1 MAVSMLAFRTAAEEL
16 LGAVTDEQ
24 RADRRACDEFFRGS
38 GLVLPGPGVRTLGKR
53 MRTFWRLLGFLR
65 PYRGGVLVSFALAA
79 GAMGAGVLIPYLV
92 GHTIDEIRGGS
103 VDLWPLAGAVA
114 AAGVL
119 RLGFSVSR
127 RLVAGRVSLG
137 VEYDLRNRMYEHLH
151 SLELG
156 FFDMQQTGQL
166 MSRATVDLQ
175 SVRFF
180 LGYGLIFILQS
191 ALTILIAAGVM
202 LAVAPGLALV
212 ALAPMPFV
220 IWISFRYGRRNRPA
234 SQEVQQRIAEL
245 TAEAE
250 ENIGGVRVVKA
261 FAQEERQL
269 RRFRHT
275 VKRVFDQSMVST
287 RLRAFYSP
295 FIGFLPQLGLA
306 GVLFVG
312 GRQAIRGE
320 ITIGEFVAFYG
331 YVLLLTSPM
340 RMLGIALGMAQRAV
354 ASGQRVF
361 ELLDREPR
369 LTAPPGAPPLP
380 AGDGRV
386 ELRDVCFEYEGT
398 EPVLRGID
406 LDVAAGRTVALV
418 GPTGSGKTTLVMLI
432 PRLYDVTRGN
442 VLVDGV
448 DVRSV
453 DPASLRREVAVVSDD
468 AFLFS
473 ASLRDNIAY
482 ARPEAGDDEVV
493 EAAERAG
500 LGGLIDDDLPD
511 GLDTLVGERGLTLS
525 GGQRQRVAIARALLA
540 EPRILILDDATSSVD
555 ATTESQIKSALAEVM
570 EGRTTFV
577 IAHRLSTIA
586 LADEVVVIE
595 DGRVAARGTHEELL
609 GDSDLYREIAEKGL
623 PEQVFLT
630 RAEVANL

>member
-1 MAVSMLAFRTAAEEL
+1 
-16 LGAVTDEQ
+16 
-24 RADRRACDEFFRGS
+24 
-38 GLVLPGPGVRTLGKR
+38 
-53 MRTFWRLLGFLR
+53 
-65 PYRGGVLVSFALAA
+65 
-79 GAMGAGVLIPYLV
+79 
-92 GHTIDEIRGGS
+92 
-103 VDLWPLAGAVA
+103 
-114 AAGVL
+114 
-119 RLGFSVSR
+119 
-127 RLVAGRVSLG
+127 
-137 VEYDLRNRMYEHLH
+137 MYEHLH

-156 FFDMQQTGQL
+156 FFDSQQTGQL

-191 ALTILIAAGVM
+191 AITIVIASGVM
-202 LAVAPGLALV
+202 IWVDPLLAAVS
-212 ALAPMPFV
+212 LAPMPFV
-220 IWISFRYGRRNRPA
+220 IWVAFRYGRRNRPA

-275 VKRVFDQSMVST
+275 VRRVFDQSMVST

-306 GVLFVG
+306 ALLFVG
-312 GRQAIRGE
+312 GRQAINGD
-320 ITIGEFVAFYG
+320 ISIGDFVAFYG
-331 YVLLLTSPM
+331 YVLMLTSPM

-369 LTAPPGAPPLP
+369 LVSAPGAPPLP
-380 AGDGRV
+380 PGAGRV
-386 ELRDVCFEYEGT
+386 EMRDVAFGYEDGGL
-398 EPVLRGID
+398 VLSDID
-406 LDVAAGRTVALV
+406 LTVEAGRTVALV
-418 GPTGSGKTTLVMLI
+418 GPTGSGKTTLAMLI
-432 PRLYDVTRGN
+432 PRLYDVTHGA

-453 DPASLRREVAVVSDD
+453 DAASLRREVAVVSDD

-482 ARPEAGDDEVV
+482 ARPEAGDDEVAA
-493 EAAERAG
+493 AAERAG
-500 LGGLIDDDLPD
+500 LGGLIDDLPD

-555 ATTESQIKSALAEVM
+555 ATTESRIKAALGEVM

-586 LADEVVVIE
+586 LADEVVVLE
-595 DGRVAARGTHEELL
+595 DGRVAARGTHTELL
-609 GDSDLYREIAEKGL
+609 ERSSLYREIAEKGL
-623 PEQVFLT
+623 PDQVFLT
-630 RAEVANL
+630 REDPEREVAGL

>member
-1 MAVSMLAFRTAAEEL
+1 
-16 LGAVTDEQ
+16 
-24 RADRRACDEFFRGS
+24 
-38 GLVLPGPGVRTLGKR
+38 

-79 GAMGAGVLIPYLV
+79 AAMGSGVFIPYLV
-92 GHTIDEIRGGS
+92 GYTIDEVRDGS
-103 VDLWPLAGAVA
+103 ADLWLLAGAVA

-191 ALTILIAAGVM
+191 ALTILIASGVM
-202 LAVAPGLALV
+202 LATAPALAAV

-234 SQEVQQRIAEL
+234 QQEVQQRIAEL

-306 GVLFVG
+306 AVLFIG
-312 GRQAIRGE
+312 GRQAIDNQ

-354 ASGQRVF
+354 ASGERVF

-406 LDVAAGRTVALV
+406 LEVEAGRTVALV

-432 PRLYDVTRGN
+432 PRLYDVTRGA

-493 EAAERAG
+493 AAAERAG
-500 LGGLIDDDLPD
+500 LGGLIDDLPD
-511 GLDTLVGERGLTLS
+511 GLDTLIGERGLTLS

-555 ATTESQIKSALAEVM
+555 ATTESQIKAALAEVM

-595 DGRVAARGTHEELL
+595 DGRVAARGTHDELL
-609 GDSDLYREIAEKGL
+609 ETSSLYREIAEKGL

>member
-1 MAVSMLAFRTAAEEL
+1 VN
-16 LGAVTDEQ
+16 
-24 RADRRACDEFFRGS
+24 
-38 GLVLPGPGVRTLGKR
+38 
-53 MRTFWRLLGFLR
+53 TFWRLLGFLR
-65 PYRGGVLVSFALAA
+65 PYRRGVGVSFVLAA
-79 GAMGAGVLIPYLV
+79 AAMGTGVLIPLLV
-92 GHTIDEIRGGS
+92 GQTVDEIRHGGA
-103 VDLWPLAGAVA
+103 DLWPLAIAVT
-114 AAGVL
+114 AAGLL
-119 RLGFSVSR
+119 RLAFSVSR
-127 RLVAGRVSLG
+127 RLVAGKVSLG
-137 VEYDLRNRMYEHLH
+137 VEYDLRNRMYRHLH
-151 SLELG
+151 SLELA
-156 FFDMQQTGQL
+156 FFDSQQTGQL

-191 ALTILIAAGVM
+191 AITIVIASGVM
-202 LAVAPGLALV
+202 IWVDPLLAAVS
-212 ALAPMPFV
+212 LAPMPFV
-220 IWISFRYGRRNRPA
+220 IWIAFRYGRLNRPA

-261 FAQEERQL
+261 FAQEARQL
-269 RRFRHT
+269 HRFRHT
-275 VKRVFDQSMVST
+275 ARRVFDQSMISS

-295 FIGFLPQLGLA
+295 FIAFLPQLGLA
-306 GVLFVG
+306 ALIFVG
-312 GRQAIRGE
+312 GKQVIDNQLSEGD
-320 ITIGEFVAFYG
+320 FVAFYG
-331 YVLLLTSPM
+331 YVLMLTSPM

-369 LTAPPGAPPLP
+369 LTSAPGAPDLP
-380 AGDGRV
+380 PGGGSV
-386 ELRDVCFEYEGT
+386 ELRDVAFGYDEGGL
-398 EPVLRGID
+398 VLSDID
-406 LDVAAGRTVALV
+406 LTVEAGRTVALV

-432 PRLYDVTRGN
+432 PRLYDVTHGA

-448 DVRSV
+448 DVRDV
-453 DPASLRREVAVVSDD
+453 DSASLRSEVAVVSDD

-482 ARPEAGDDEVV
+482 ARPEASDEQVV
-493 EAAERAG
+493 AAAERAG
-500 LGGLIDDDLPD
+500 LDGVIDDLPD

-555 ATTESQIKSALAEVM
+555 ATTESRIKSALAEVM

-586 LADEVVVIE
+586 LADDVVVLE
-595 DGRVAARGTHEELL
+595 DGRVAARGTHDELL
-609 GDSDLYREIAEKGL
+609 ERSELYREIAEKGL
-623 PEQVFLT
+623 PDQVFLT
-630 RAEVANL
+630 REDPEREVAGL